1 MEDIELQLRSN
12 YNVYSKFMEWFVS
25 CIVCKESFRR
35 NASVQLLSTFISV
48 SDEAMAMLILKNNY
62 NLWKEIGIKIKTS
75 GEKIKIDECQNKQ
88 LYFCEGKG
96 RGRSWS
102 NEGRTFYN
110 TIYSRIAHD
119 RQTNQNQFDKM
130 FLDEKGTK
138 EGSRRKREEA
148 KMNTVVECYSDFSAP
163 KIFKIGKQSNEYE
176 HL

>member
-1 MEDIELQLRSN
+1 
-12 YNVYSKFMEWFVS
+12 
-25 CIVCKESFRR
+25 
-35 NASVQLLSTFISV
+35 
-48 SDEAMAMLILKNNY
+48 MAMLILKNNY

-102 NEGRTFYN
+102 NKGRTFYN

-119 RQTNQNQFDKM
+119 RQTNHNQFNKM
-130 FLDEKGTK
+130 FLDEKSNK

-148 KMNTVVECYSDFSAP
+148 KMNTDVECYSDFSAP
-163 KIFKIGKQSNEYE
+163 KIFRIGKQNNEYE
-176 HL
+176 HVRTICTLLHTGVTSIFG